1 MGIMFFIC
9 LFFFSPDLSI
19 RSSLHNQEI
28 HYMPGLGIL
37 EWYGNNVL
45 LLLLNEDLRSLQLGT
60 AYFNRIRNFVYSV
73 TLADFL
79 SMAVDLHSSA
89 FLDLLYICGLLENVT
104 HSYHALL
111 YEILF

>member
-1 MGIMFFIC
+1 
-9 LFFFSPDLSI
+9 
-19 RSSLHNQEI
+19 
-28 HYMPGLGIL
+28 MPGLGIL

-60 AYFNRIRNFVYSV
+60 AYFNRIRNFVYPV